1 MTKTTSKPRKDR
13 YADKKKKA
21 ASDQPHTQRCKGCH
35 VLLSQNRSVPDHE
48 MFCEKAIERNELY
61 PARGIDYVKGD
72 LRGGYRE
79 RKASKN

>member
-1 MTKTTSKPRKDR
+1 MVKTTAKPRPGR

-21 ASDQPHTQRCKGCH
+21 ASQQTHTQRCKGCGC
-35 VLLSQNRSVPDHE
+35 LLSQNRSVPDHE
-48 MFCEKAIERNELY
+48 MFCEKAIERNELS